1 MKDVIEHKVG
11 EQFEVRKLIYEV
23 RQSQSCENCSLYY
36 GWENHCMDEYTREF
50 EPCSSKERQD
60 ELDVIFV
67 KVGEAGC

>member
-1 MKDVIEHKVG
+1 MKEVKEHKVG

-23 RQSQSCENCSLYY
+23 RRSQTCENCSFYNKD
-36 GWENHCMDEYTREF
+36 ENHCMDAYSREF

-67 KVGEAGC
+67 KVGESRV